1 MDQKRRNILDEY
13 LTTTIT
19 TTITTTTT
27 TKNSIHPYLFL
38 EEWSQFRATRLNHFF
53 ISILGTE
60 YAKPYETRKNTHHK
74 MF

>member
-1 MDQKRRNILDEY
+1 MDQKPRNILDEY
-13 LTTTIT
+13 LTK
-19 TTITTTTT
+19 
-27 TKNSIHPYLFL
+27 KNRIHLYLFL